1 MTSEHDDN
9 ARMDSVG
16 TDEVV
21 RIPDRNE
28 EAGQQ
33 PSSTADL
40 LERSDATTD
49 ERGSDDA
56 SDEVAPLLPK
66 DDAEG
71 LMSRWQQIQVRFVDD
86 PRDAVS
92 DADGLVAELIDRLTR
107 GFADERAD
115 LEGRWEQGSEVST
128 EDLRVALQRYRS
140 FFQRLLAA

>member
-1 MTSEHDDN
+1 VTD
-9 ARMDSVG
+9 ARDE

-21 RIPDRNE
+21 EIPDRDDGTGE
-28 EAGQQ
+28 R

-40 LERSDATTD
+40 LSRSEHD
-49 ERGSDDA
+49 RSA
-56 SDEVAPLLPK
+56 SDEQVASLLPK

-71 LMSRWQQIQVRFVDD
+71 LMGRWQEIQVRFVDD

-107 GFADERAD
+107 GFAEERSG
-115 LEGRWEQGSEVST
+115 LESRWEQGSEVST

>member
-1 MTSEHDDN
+1 MADRREE
-9 ARMDSVG
+9 

-21 RIPDRNE
+21 RIPDGDDER
-28 EAGQQ
+28 

-40 LERSDATTD
+40 LDRNDDQTDAGSPTD
-49 ERGSDDA
+49 DG
-56 SDEVAPLLPK
+56 EVAPLLPK

-71 LMSRWQQIQVRFVDD
+71 LMARWQEIQVRFVDD

-107 GFADERAD
+107 GFADERSE